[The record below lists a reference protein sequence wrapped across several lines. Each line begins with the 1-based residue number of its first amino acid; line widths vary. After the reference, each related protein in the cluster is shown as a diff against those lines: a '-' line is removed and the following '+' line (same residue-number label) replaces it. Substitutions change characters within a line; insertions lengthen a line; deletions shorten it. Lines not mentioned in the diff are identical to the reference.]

1 MYILLAVEI
10 LQVGYYAYTYFAG
23 SFYHCSFSCNGN
35 LRATRS
41 GMSMVSGSRF
51 SFTHLNLPYGV
62 NGYYAFGSTML
73 IDNKKDRYDDGLNI
87 VTVWDFIKTYA
98 AIPHQRGSFD
108 IVTGYFT
115 LRALSKLH
123 HEIPEEVEYR
133 LLSSELLKDKNDEK
147 HIIDLLRGD
156 ESIGTTFK
164 LEQYVKDAK
173 AFLLRDTVKCKA
185 ITNAFCH
192 AKVYLYEPNDMR
204 LKGFFL
210 SGSSNL
216 TDSGFGLR
224 PSSNVELTMGKTADR
239 SDADYRELTNWFEEV
254 WSAASET
261 LPVNRDKP
269 KGERISVKEYF
280 IRQIDDFFRK
290 YTPEEIYY
298 KILFELFNADLD
310 LDASI
315 EHRQDMSLLQTSTI
329 WKTLF
334 NYQQKGV
341 ISLIKMLRK
350 CNGAILA
357 DAVGLGKTFSALA
370 VIKYF
375 QTQGFTTVLL
385 CPKKLEQNWAQYR
398 RRHGSRF
405 ESDDFDYIVRFHTDF
420 QNDRLEYRYDD
431 ARLSWLQ
438 RQKKVLIVIDES
450 HNLRNE
456 KSSRYQDLLASLVQN
471 QPGQEHRDVKV
482 LMLSATP
489 INTGL
494 NDVKGQF
501 NLIGRGVDTAFNTDD
516 FGVESLRNLF
526 ADAQRKYTQWCDNPA
541 RTIGEFIKTLPP
553 KFFNLTDKLIV
564 ARTRKLIEN
573 TLGENLGFPKKEKP
587 LNVYQGVDHFG
598 NFKSTEEIY
607 AAFEDLF
614 LAAYQPSLF
623 MEATRKKSEKAA
635 AAEAWNDEV
644 NRERFLVKMMGIL
657 FMKRLESSWFSLL
670 STVKKVLDV
679 HEATLDKVKK
689 FRAGLNVDQLSPSLF
704 DGEEEDGDIDDDEF
718 FALRKGTIKLS
729 EMKNIGGFQ
738 RALESDIKKLNA
750 IYLGLLDFQC
760 KYESDIERDVKLD
773 ELERIL
779 REKQLQPNKK
789 VVIFT
794 VYADTAKFI
803 FDELVKRGFTNI
815 ASASG
820 SNSYS
825 TGSQT
830 SDGYFSLLQRFAP
843 YSKLYK
849 ELDWRDLYEQAGLS
863 REEYYND
870 DKQRWEVPYD
880 VWRSLIL
887 KYEPKYAKLLNDPI
901 DILIATDCLS
911 EGQNLQDADMQI
923 NYDIHWN
930 PVRLIQR
937 FGRIDRIG
945 SPNELIRC
953 VNFWP
958 AKSFEEY
965 LHLESRVQNRMAA
978 MTLVGSETQEL
989 NDEFVKM
996 VEDNPLQ
1003 DRNADRLLQELQ
1015 NNSISDIES
1024 PRTLSLKDFSF
1035 EVYRQDLIDYF
1046 EKNKDVFRR
1055 MPNGIF
1061 SGFTFDNNIFDTM
1074 GESLIGVVGYPHRE
1088 EGSTKPYRE
1097 IYLMCQPVDKSK
1109 PAVYRELNRA
1119 EILEFLRQNKTAE
1132 RFVPQWIETGD
1143 TYCLTRLSEIMQDWM
1158 NTQIPQRAQSS
1169 AVALLKSNKLTKKPA
1184 TNDGKL
1190 LEDKFKLENFD
1201 LVVWE
1206 YVTINE

>member
-1 MYILLAVEI
+1 
-10 LQVGYYAYTYFAG
+10 
-23 SFYHCSFSCNGN
+23 
-35 LRATRS
+35 
-41 GMSMVSGSRF
+41 
-51 SFTHLNLPYGV
+51 
-62 NGYYAFGSTML
+62 ML
-73 IDNKKDRYDDGLNI
+73 IDNKKDRYEDGLNI

-98 AIPHQRGSFD
+98 AIPLQTGKFD

-115 LRALSKLH
+115 LRALSKLY
-123 HEIPEEVEYR
+123 HEIPAEVEYR
-133 LLSSELLKDKNDEK
+133 LLSSELLKDENDEK

-156 ESIGTTFK
+156 GGFSTTFN

-173 AFLLRDTVKCKA
+173 AFLHRDTVSCKA

-192 AKVYLYEPNDMR
+192 AKVYLYEPSDR
-204 LKGFFL
+204 LRKGFFL

-216 TDSGFGLR
+216 TDSGLGLR
-224 PSSNVELTMGKTADR
+224 TSSNVELTMGKTADM
-239 SDADYRELTNWFEEV
+239 SDADYRELSHWFEEV
-254 WSAASET
+254 WQMASDS

-290 YTPEEIYY
+290 YSPEEIYY

-315 EHRQDMSLLQTSTI
+315 EHRQDMSLLQTSAI

-350 CNGAILA
+350 YNGAILA

-375 QTQGFTTVLL
+375 QTQGYTSVLI
-385 CPKKLEQNWAQYR
+385 CPKKLENNWTQYL
-398 RRHGSRF
+398 RRHQSRF
-405 ESDDFDYIVRFHTDF
+405 ESDEFDYIVRFHTDF
-420 QNDRLEYRYDD
+420 QNERLEHRYDD

-438 RQKKVLIVIDES
+438 SQKKILLVIDES

-456 KSSRYQDLLASLVQN
+456 KSNRYQDLLTTLVQN
-471 QPGQEHRDVKV
+471 QPGQERRDVKV

-494 NDVKGQF
+494 NDIKGQF
-501 NLIGRGVDTAFNTDD
+501 NLIARGNDEAFNTDD
-516 FGVESLRNLF
+516 FGIESLRNLF
-526 ADAQRKYTQWCDNPA
+526 AEAQRKYTLWCDGEN
-541 RTIGEFIKTLPP
+541 RTIGGFIKTLPP

-564 ARTRKLIEN
+564 ARTRKLIEK
-573 TLGENLGFPKKEKP
+573 TLGEDLGFPEKEKP
-587 LNVYQGVDHFG
+587 LNIYQGVDHFG
-598 NFKSTEEIY
+598 NFTSTEEIY
-607 AAFEDLF
+607 AAFEALF

-623 MEATRKKSEKAA
+623 METTRKKSEKAA
-635 AAEAWNDEV
+635 AAERWDDEV

-657 FMKRLESSWFSLL
+657 FMKRLESSWFSLM

-679 HEATLDKVKK
+679 HTSTLELVKRY
-689 FRAGLNVDQLSPSLF
+689 RASQAPTDETIPALPLGD
-704 DGEEEDGDIDDDEF
+704 DEEDGGIEDDDF
-718 FALRKGTIKLS
+718 FSLRKGEIKLS

-738 RALESDIKKLNA
+738 RQLESDIKKLNE
-750 IYLGLLDFQC
+750 IYLGLVDFQR
-760 KYESDIERDVKLD
+760 KYEANIERDVKLD

-803 FDELVKRGFTNI
+803 FDELFKRGFTNI

-820 SNSYS
+820 TNVYS
-825 TGSQT
+825 TGAQSNN
-830 SDGYFSLLQRFAP
+830 GYFSILQRFAP

-849 ELDWRDLYEQAGLS
+849 ELDWRDLYERVGLS
-863 REEYYND
+863 REQYYD
-870 DKQRWEVPYD
+870 SERQQWDVPYEL
-880 VWRSLIL
+880 WRELVL
-887 KYEPKYAKLLNDPI
+887 KHDTKHAAMLHDPI

-945 SPNELIRC
+945 SPCGFIRC

-958 AKSFEEY
+958 AKSFEAY
-965 LHLESRVQNRMAA
+965 LNLETRVMNRMAA
-978 MTLVGSETQEL
+978 MNLVGSETQEL
-989 NDEFVKM
+989 NDAYVKM
-996 VEDNPLQ
+996 CEDNPLQ

-1015 NNSISDIES
+1015 NNSISDIET

-1035 EVYRQDLIDYF
+1035 EVYRQDLIDFF
-1046 EKNKDVFRR
+1046 EQNKEVFRR

-1061 SGFTFDNNIFDTM
+1061 SGFGFDPNLSENM
-1074 GESLIGVVGYPHRE
+1074 GESLVGVIGYPRRE
-1088 EGSTKPYRE
+1088 EGSNKPYRE

-1109 PAVYRELNRA
+1109 PGVYRELNRA
-1119 EILEFLRQNKTAE
+1119 EILEFLRQNKSAS
-1132 RFVPQWIETGD
+1132 RFVPEWIELGD
-1143 TYCLTRLSEIMQDWM
+1143 NERLCRLQAIMQDWM
-1158 NTQIPQRAQSS
+1158 KNQVPKQATAS
-1169 AVALLKSNKLTKKPA
+1169 VLTLLRSNKFTKKFKPSA
-1184 TNDGKL
+1184 NDGL
-1190 LEDKFKLENFD
+1190 LEDKFRTENFD
-1201 LVVWE
+1201 LIVWE
-1206 YVTINE
+1206 YITVNS